1 MGVETFFFKDLL
13 YSNYMKMKE
22 YFLEYNYMPETYEY
36 PKDESQIR
44 KMFANY
50 ELNLDN
56 LWIVKPTN
64 LCSGTGIHIF
74 KSLQEE
80 EKEGMKHFLISK
92 YLENPHL
99 INGKKYDLRIYV
111 LITGFQPLR
120 IYLYQEG
127 LIRIAADE
135 YKLNM
140 NSINNKYSHLT
151 NTAINVKNKKYKNPK
166 NDTDESANKWNLN
179 TYRKYLKKQNI
190 NIELLFDKI
199 KDIIIKTLIS
209 GHKDIIKTTQKLKL
223 NDINM
228 FNLFGFDIF
237 VNDKLDPFLLEVNTR
252 PFLHEYNKYD
262 KIIKSNLFV
271 DSLNIVGMTLF
282 SHNKKHK
289 NFDEVVNYANNEKK
303 RVDDALCELTR
314 PRGDY
319 ELIFPLKNNIDKYS
333 KYFFYDKGNE
343 NEMFWKEIIKD

>member
-1 MGVETFFFKDLL
+1 M
-13 YSNYMKMKE
+13 
-22 YFLEYNYMPETYEY
+22 
-36 PKDESQIR
+36 
-44 KMFANY
+44 
-50 ELNLDN
+50 
-56 LWIVKPTN
+56 
-64 LCSGTGIHIF
+64 
-74 KSLQEE
+74 QEE
-80 EKEGMKHFLISK
+80 EKKGLKHFLISK

-209 GHKDIIKTTQKLKL
+209 GHKDIIKTTQKLNL

-271 DSLNIVGMTLF
+271 DSLNIVGTLI
-282 SHNKKHK
+282 
-289 NFDEVVNYANNEKK
+289 
-303 RVDDALCELTR
+303 L
-314 PRGDY
+314 
-319 ELIFPLKNNIDKYS
+319 
-333 KYFFYDKGNE
+333 
-343 NEMFWKEIIKD
+343 